1 MNLFKL
7 VPLIGAVCNLLVT
20 LFVSTRGLRTTVNRV
35 YLLWGISLTIWNLG
49 TYVLFVVDN
58 TADALFWARFVQF
71 GVIFI
76 PVTLFH
82 LSLLIAQIPV
92 GRYMPALYGLQ
103 VALALSNLTPF
114 FIKDVRFNGYAY
126 YAIAG
131 PGFRIFSL
139 TLGLTVASVFIL
151 SQKRR
156 ALSSLHKAR
165 LTALIVAQAGLVIFG
180 INDVLPILGF
190 DYYEQLLPFVGIRPR
205 APAHLQIY
213 PFGSMAAIFYGVIVG
228 YSVLQHQLLNIRVTL
243 GKIAANL
250 VRVGFLVAVGLL
262 LLFLAA
268 FLGPKNQFTTYSFFV
283 TLGVLLCSAV
293 IAATYFP
300 RLFGRGDERLER
312 RLLGD
317 RFEYHDK
324 VRSFITSIHVYTDA
338 RLLMDDLHDLLVN
351 TVQVRSYQIILLDET
366 TRQFTM
372 LRAFPEPS
380 LTFTPGV
387 NAESPLFQYFKVS
400 RSDFLTFNEVYALPG
415 ETYLERSARG
425 QLREYNPEFCFPLV
439 FDEEILGFML
449 IGAKISGELYTQ
461 LDLRF
466 LTDMVKNLGLFMNQ
480 IRLKKQVAVAEELEL
495 LGRMSRGM
503 AHDLNNL
510 LTPVSTLL
518 QLLREDMLNPS
529 KSEELL
535 PVALRNVST
544 MQAYIREALFFSQN
558 HTPRLEPGRLEQVIQ
573 KAVGTAE
580 PALKRKEMEVAVSAP
595 ENVVVE
601 MDSVLIQRLV
611 ANILSNA
618 IDASPAGSTIRVEL
632 QRLAR
637 TEANRDWLRIR
648 IIDEG
653 EGIKREHLKRVLKP
667 YFTTKDR
674 GDETR
679 GFGLGLAICRQI
691 VHLHGG
697 NLNIA
702 SEEKKGT
709 TVQVDLPSRQINRPA
724 PAVALNAS

>member
-20 LFVSTRGLRTTVNRV
+20 LFVSTRGLRSTVNRV

-49 TYVLFVVDN
+49 TYALFVVDN
-58 TADALFWARFVQF
+58 ASAALFWARFLQF
-71 GVIFI
+71 GVIFT

-92 GRYMPALYGLQ
+92 GRYMKALYGLQ
-103 VALALSNLTPF
+103 IALALSNLTPF
-114 FIKDVRFNGYAY
+114 FIRDVRFNGYAY
-126 YAIAG
+126 YSIAG

-151 SQKRR
+151 SHKRR
-156 ALSSLHKAR
+156 RLATLHKTR
-165 LTALIVAQAGLVIFG
+165 LSALIVAQSGLVIFG

-190 DYYEQLLPFVGIRPR
+190 DYYEELLPFLGIRAK
-205 APAHLQIY
+205 APSHLQIY

-268 FLGPKNQFTTYSFFV
+268 FFGPRDQFTTYSFFV
-283 TLGVLLCSAV
+283 SLGVLLCSAV

-300 RLFGRGDERLER
+300 RLFGKGDDRLER

-324 VRSFITSIHVYTDA
+324 VRSFIQSINVYTDA
-338 RLLMDDLHDLLVN
+338 RLLIDDLHDLLVN
-351 TVQVRSYQIILLDET
+351 TIQVRSYQIILLDET
-366 TRQFTM
+366 TRQFSL
-372 LRAFPEPS
+372 LRAYPEPS
-380 LTFTPGV
+380 LTFSPGV
-387 NAESPLFQYFKVS
+387 SADSPLFQYFKITG
-400 RSDFLTFNEVYALPG
+400 SDFLAYNEVYALPG
-415 ETYLERSARG
+415 ENVLERSARG

-449 IGAKISGELYTQ
+449 VGAKVSGDLYTQ

-518 QLLREDMLNPS
+518 QLMRDDLLDRG

-535 PVALRNVST
+535 PVALRNVVT
-544 MQAYIREALFFSQN
+544 MHSYIKEALFFSQN
-558 HTPRLEPGRLEQVIQ
+558 HTPRLEPGRLDQVIQ
-573 KAVGTAE
+573 KAVATAE
-580 PALKRKEMEVAVSAP
+580 PALRRKEMEVAVRGP
-595 ENVVVE
+595 EDVVVE

-618 IDASPAGSTIRVEL
+618 IDASPPKSTIKIEL
-632 QRLAR
+632 QRLIR

-648 IIDEG
+648 VIDEG
-653 EGIKREHLKRVLKP
+653 EGIKREHLRRIFKP

-691 VHLHGG
+691 VHLHQG

-724 PAVALNAS
+724 QAVALNLS